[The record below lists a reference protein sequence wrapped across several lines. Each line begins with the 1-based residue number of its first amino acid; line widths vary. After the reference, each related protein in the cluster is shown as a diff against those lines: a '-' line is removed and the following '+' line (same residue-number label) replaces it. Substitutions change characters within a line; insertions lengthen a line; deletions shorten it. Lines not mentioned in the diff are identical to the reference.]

1 MPSDDAA
8 DEDARANAPAST
20 AANDVPTPASTAAND
35 ASAPNADGDATK
47 RAMMQSLFGSD
58 DEDED
63 DDDVAARARARAKGG
78 DDDDE
83 DEEMAQIERLKAKT
97 KRAKAREAAKKSTK
111 GGASGKPSASRSRD
125 VDFDA
130 IQNEDYVAPR
140 TAEDDAF
147 IDDAGV
153 AEEDKWANMSD
164 DEDGK
169 RGYAS
174 EAEESDDEL
183 EKLFAPGGKG
193 KRRRKDEE
201 MARMEVL
208 DFLSKMEIA
217 VEEDARAYAAGKPAV
232 KKLKLLPEVEKKL
245 VMVELHEAFLRHG
258 LLTVLRAWLDLLPD
272 GNLPNLTVR
281 TSLIELIQQLPV
293 STDSHERKEELK
305 RSGLGRN
312 ILFLSTLEEETPK
325 NRARCKKLVE
335 KWSRPVYELSSHYG
349 DIHVGRETVDADERR
364 RPKKSKAS
372 AVDHSADVG
381 GNVDGGDD
389 EPKYGERGYRHH
401 AMVPE
406 RSSTQYIKQPRLEI
420 DPSEIKARTQ
430 TASQQRVRQ
439 LVSKVTKNKNKSGQ
453 AYTPSVEGR
462 GLVGFQG

>member
-1 MPSDDAA
+1 
-8 DEDARANAPAST
+8 
-20 AANDVPTPASTAAND
+20 
-35 ASAPNADGDATK
+35 
-47 RAMMQSLFGSD
+47 
-58 DEDED
+58 
-63 DDDVAARARARAKGG
+63 
-78 DDDDE
+78 
-83 DEEMAQIERLKAKT
+83 
-97 KRAKAREAAKKSTK
+97 
-111 GGASGKPSASRSRD
+111 
-125 VDFDA
+125 
-130 IQNEDYVAPR
+130 
-140 TAEDDAF
+140 
-147 IDDAGV
+147 
-153 AEEDKWANMSD
+153 
-164 DEDGK
+164 
-169 RGYAS
+169 
-174 EAEESDDEL
+174 
-183 EKLFAPGGKG
+183 
-193 KRRRKDEE
+193 

-312 ILFLSTLEEETPK
+312 ILFLTTLEEETPK

-372 AVDHSADVG
+372 AVDHSTDVG

-406 RSSTQYIKQPRLEI
+406 RSSTQYVKQPRLEI
-420 DPSEIKARTQ
+420 DPSEVKARTQ

>member
-8 DEDARANAPAST
+8 DEDARANAPAVR
-20 AANDVPTPASTAAND
+20 AASDAPTVD
-35 ASAPNADGDATK
+35 ANADGDATK

-63 DDDVAARARARAKGG
+63 DDARERERAR
-78 DDDDE
+78 DE
-83 DEEMAQIERLKAKT
+83 DEGEDEETEEIERLKAKT

-111 GGASGKPSASRSRD
+111 GGKPSASRRGE

-312 ILFLSTLEEETPK
+312 ILFLSTIEEETPK

-372 AVDHSADVG
+372 AVDHSTDVG

-406 RSSTQYIKQPRLEI
+406 RSSTQYVKQPRLEI
-420 DPSEIKARTQ
+420 DPSEVKARTQ